1 VTSPSVPEVRY
12 AAGRRERTREKNRAE
27 RKGVYTRHRNCEG
40 KNEERVSLLL
50 SIEQKL
56 CSEWNTS
63 LYVGLYRILH
73 SILSTLKKEVKC

>member
-1 VTSPSVPEVRY
+1 MQQGE
-12 AAGRRERTREKNRAE
+12 GKEQERKTGQRGKVYIRDTETVKEKN
-27 RKGVYTRHRNCEG
+27 V
-40 KNEERVSLLL
+40 ERVSLLL

-73 SILSTLKKEVKC
+73 SIQYCLKKK

>member
-1 VTSPSVPEVRY
+1 MQQGE
-12 AAGRRERTREKNRAE
+12 GKEQE
-27 RKGVYTRHRNCEG
+27 RKTGQRGKVYMRHRNREG

-63 LYVGLYRILH
+63 LHVPNTAQYTLYTVY
-73 SILSTLKKEVKC
+73 TLNKRSEVVLFH